1 LKRPAFPIA
10 RRGFERKVEPDGDV
24 LEENREA
31 IAAELLMVASACIT
45 DVVRWDEKGRLS
57 IKASSQVSSATL
69 RAIKTV
75 RAKTRIIP
83 REDGDPI
90 EEHTIEFEM
99 HDKLGALRTL
109 AKGAGLMEPKRSG
122 NRPSVFGIGAKLA
135 DPEPVPAEGEKVGAQ

>member
-57 IKASSQVSSATL
+57 IRASSQVSSATL
-69 RAIKTV
+69 RAIRSVKAKTV
-75 RAKTRIIP
+75 VY
-83 REDGDPI
+83 EDRT
-90 EEHTIEFEM
+90 EHTIEFEM

-109 AKGAGLMEPKRSG
+109 AKGAGLMEARKSG

-135 DPEPVPAEGEKVGAQ
+135 EPEPVPSEGEKVGAQ